1 VPLRRGFLVHA
12 RLAALLL
19 LQLLLQL
26 LSSADDAGIA
36 VVVRAEHSVRVL
48 RPVRSSLGLSGPAIL
63 VVFIVFNA
71 TRLMLSKIVEQAA
84 ATCKALASQNNQNQR
99 RLLVKED
106 WPFNNQGP
114 EWSAAPVRSKVSTDE
129 DEWRMAGGGRHTAW
143 ALFDGMPFA
152 PVFMREP
159 RALQPKSSGH
169 FVLGA
174 SRIGHRASG
183 QAPAPGFI
191 EGFEAGSVSWW
202 LLF

>member
-19 LQLLLQL
+19 LQLLL

-63 VVFIVFNA
+63 VVFIVFIVFNA

-114 EWSAAPVRSKVSTDE
+114 EWSAAPVRSTK
-129 DEWRMAGGGRHTAW
+129 
-143 ALFDGMPFA
+143 
-152 PVFMREP
+152 
-159 RALQPKSSGH
+159 
-169 FVLGA
+169 
-174 SRIGHRASG
+174 
-183 QAPAPGFI
+183 
-191 EGFEAGSVSWW
+191 
-202 LLF
+202 